1 MHAPRSK
8 IARIELN
15 STTEKNFTSC
25 PAELYALRLCACL
38 YCVPCVSVWVA
49 VSVCLFWFFFRISCD
64 FLAFIV
70 LATKKSGKQQSQPE
84 LSTMAIGIFVGPKQS
99 SGNERVI
106 DTIINK
112 YRERRRKPVQRSV
125 SQCIS
130 LSIDVV
136 TCWNTQTR
144 ASCPISAYRL

>member
-1 MHAPRSK
+1 MLSVCVSVCVR
-8 IARIELN
+8 
-15 STTEKNFTSC
+15 
-25 PAELYALRLCACL
+25 L
-38 YCVPCVSVWVA
+38 YCVPCVNVCVA
-49 VSVCLFWFFFRISCD
+49 VSVCLFLFFSVFFRISCD

-70 LATKKSGKQQSQPE
+70 LATKKSGKRQSQPE
-84 LSTMAIGIFVGPKQS
+84 LSTMAIGIGIFFGPKQS
-99 SGNERVI
+99 SSNERVI

-112 YRERRRKPVQRSV
+112 YRERRSKPVQRSV

-144 ASCPISAYRL
+144 ASCPISACRL